1 MGTCSIR
8 ACRRGLKR
16 AFLDYAAT
24 QSEGFREFVIEVEAK
39 IRADAGPADRD
50 DNCNIGG
57 RSIFYSAVKSSETHR
72 TPLVGEYNT
81 ISQSLKCDSVTVQS
95 VSASNQ
101 IVSML
106 PFYSTLLTS
115 YTYKTKLNAPPRFVL
130 SLQELGKLY
139 ANTEYT
145 TEKIGVIQ
153 TTCTELERFDKS
165 EWRAEFPFA
174 LVKMSCST
182 QGKDLNSTSTT
193 CYVDGLG
200 VFVDFCR

>member
-1 MGTCSIR
+1 
-8 ACRRGLKR
+8 
-16 AFLDYAAT
+16 
-24 QSEGFREFVIEVEAK
+24 
-39 IRADAGPADRD
+39 
-50 DNCNIGG
+50 
-57 RSIFYSAVKSSETHR
+57 
-72 TPLVGEYNT
+72 
-81 ISQSLKCDSVTVQS
+81 
-95 VSASNQ
+95 
-101 IVSML
+101 ML

-130 SLQELGKLY
+130 SLQESGKLY

-200 VFVDFCR
+200 VFVDFCDENGSFEAKISDVVAHSNNNEIVVLYKRTYKNGSLSDERWSFRFLS